1 MLKKL
6 LVGSIFML
14 AATTAAAYDGVI
26 RFVGEIVEPAHL
38 MITAKGKPVANV
50 ADRLQSVEEETTYS
64 KVDKTQVVGKTIIY
78 TWR

>member
-14 AATTAAAYDGVI
+14 AATAATASDGVI
-26 RFVGEIVEPAHL
+26 RFVGEIVEPVYL
-38 MITAKGKPVANV
+38 VTAKGKSVANV

>member
-6 LVGSIFML
+6 FVGSIFML
-14 AATTAAAYDGVI
+14 AATAATAHDGVI

-38 MITAKGKPVANV
+38 LTAKGKPVEKVN
-50 ADRLQSVEEETTYS
+50 DRLQSVEEETTYS
-64 KVDKTQVVGKTIIY
+64 KLDKTQVVGKTIIY

>member
-38 MITAKGKPVANV
+38 ITAKGKPVANV

-78 TWR
+78 TWRW

>member
-6 LVGSIFML
+6 FVGSIFML
-14 AATTAAAYDGVI
+14 AATAATAHDGVI

-38 MITAKGKPVANV
+38 VTAKGKPVEKV
-50 ADRLQSVEEETTYS
+50 TDRLQSVEEETTYS
-64 KVDKTQVVGKTIIY
+64 KLDKTQVVGKTIIY

>member
-6 LVGSIFML
+6 FVGSIFML
-14 AATTAAAYDGVI
+14 AATAATAHDGVI

-38 MITAKGKPVANV
+38 VTAKGKPVEKVN
-50 ADRLQSVEEETTYS
+50 DRLQSVEEETTYS
-64 KVDKTQVVGKTIIY
+64 KLDKTQVVGKTIIY

>member
-6 LVGSIFML
+6 FVGSIFML
-14 AATTAAAYDGVI
+14 AATAASAHDGVI

-38 MITAKGKPVANV
+38 VTAKGKPVDNV
-50 ADRLQSVEEETTYS
+50 ADRILSVEEEATYS
-64 KVDKTQVVGKTIIY
+64 KVDKTQVVGKTVIY

>member
-6 LVGSIFML
+6 LVGSLLML
-14 AATTAAAYDGVI
+14 AATAVTASDGVI

-38 MITAKGKPVANV
+38 VTAKGKPVENV
-50 ADRLQSVEEETTYS
+50 ADRLLSVEEEATYS
-64 KVDKTQVVGKTIIY
+64 KVDKTQVVGKTVIY